1 LREEMK
7 KGSRGNRAEIYTNA
21 KTTGNEEGSSTTRT
35 EKEQKSRERNLQQCM
50 VVLKEEVHEK
60 W

>member
-1 LREEMK
+1 MK